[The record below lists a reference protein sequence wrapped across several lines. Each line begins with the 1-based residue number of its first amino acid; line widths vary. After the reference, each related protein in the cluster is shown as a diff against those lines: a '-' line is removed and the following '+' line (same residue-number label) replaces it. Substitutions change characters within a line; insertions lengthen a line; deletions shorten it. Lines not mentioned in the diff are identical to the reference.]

1 MENETPTFDKDREQ
15 ITQEVLDRYSM
26 LDLTEMDDRDISYG
40 EAKLNRAK
48 GRLTVIEQGETEFI
62 RWWRIE
68 GEGGTYEARRF
79 ENFVY
84 CSCPDYFYA
93 RRDAGEGTKA
103 TLCKHLALTLRW
115 YCKRCKKREANY
127 GQFCIPCQQDTAPW
141 LQPTKDIKPLIVG
154 GIRVQ

>member
-1 MENETPTFDKDREQ
+1 MDEQPIFEHDRE
-15 ITQEVLDRYSM
+15 TVTAEVLARWSM

-48 GRLTVIEQGETEFI
+48 GKLTVLETGETECI

-93 RRDAGEGTKA
+93 RRESGEGTKA

-115 YCKRCKKREANY
+115 YCKRCKKRDAGY
-127 GQFCIPCQQDTAPW
+127 GQFCVPCQQDTAPW
-141 LQPTKDIKPLIVG
+141 LKPSPNIKPLIVG